1 MQCTLCGYEVNDRS
15 LPPPPL
21 LPAASV
27 YTCTLVVLSAALLRL
42 NTVVCGGR
50 LGHPL
55 PADND
60 TGGAHGRARALI
72 LVIVIARFLKSRP
85 PRDPKTVRRTRGR
98 TPRRLGPLSAL
109 PSGCEPCSLALCRCR
124 PAHLIKAEDA
134 SRKLFTRVQILPHH
148 VLWLLNRGC
157 KSFSVLTLSLSPD
170 QSTLLVQLESATRS
184 RGLRGS
190 QSERVMWLSRS
201 TGMLVS
207 QLLLR
212 LSTIASFGRRFGR
225 HIVGHASLVLPYV
238 PWQGGSNIG

>member
-1 MQCTLCGYEVNDRS
+1 MHFSGTFCRASKVKHRRVWWAPGA
-15 LPPPPL
+15 
-21 LPAASV
+21 PAP
-27 YTCTLVVLSAALLRL
+27 
-42 NTVVCGGR
+42 GR
-50 LGHPL
+50 QRYRRGTRP
-55 PADND
+55 
-60 TGGAHGRARALI
+60 ARALI

-190 QSERVMWLSRS
+190 QS
-201 TGMLVS
+201 
-207 QLLLR
+207 
-212 LSTIASFGRRFGR
+212 
-225 HIVGHASLVLPYV
+225 
-238 PWQGGSNIG
+238 